1 MVDLEKI
8 LKYSKDLT
16 LLYVEDNEDTINYTT
31 TVLSE
36 FFDNIIVA
44 TDGLDGLEK
53 CKNNHIDLII
63 SDINMPKMNGLDM
76 VKHIKE
82 KKPDIPVL
90 ILSAFNES
98 KYLIDSIHY
107 GVDGYIIKPMQ
118 MEQFTQALFKAIEN
132 INLKK
137 ENIKYKKSLE
147 EKIQTQF
154 KTIEDQEKLLIL
166 QSRMACMGEIID
178 TIAHQWKQPLNII
191 NMSAEIISFE
201 DNEELKQTAQNI
213 VLQVEHMTKTMDE
226 FRKFLRPDT
235 NVEIV
240 SIKNILTS
248 VELLLKD
255 ELLQNNVTLKTICHH
270 NVYIKANENDIK
282 HIFINLI
289 NNATSEMVRN
299 NLKSEDKII
308 TIECINDENSVIFLV
323 KDNGKGIPEELQ
335 DKIFEAN
342 FTTKKEIGG
351 TGVGLYMSK
360 RILAK
365 YNGKISVYNKN
376 GAIFKIEMNKP

>member
-1 MVDLEKI
+1 MIDLEKI

-31 TVLSE
+31 AVLNE
-36 FFDNIIVA
+36 FFKNIVIA
-44 TDGLDGLEK
+44 KDGLDGIK
-53 CKNNHIDLII
+53 KFDTNNIDLII
-63 SDINMPKMNGLDM
+63 SDINMPNMNGLDM
-76 VKHIKE
+76 VKNIKE

-118 MEQFTQALFKAIEN
+118 MEQFTQALYKAIEN

-137 ENIKYKKSLE
+137 ENLKYKKSLE

-191 NMSAEIISFE
+191 NMSAEIIAFE
-201 DNEELKQTAQNI
+201 DNKELKQTAQNI
-213 VLQVEHMTKTMDE
+213 VLQVEHMIQTMDE
-226 FRKFLRPDT
+226 FRNFLRPDT
-235 NVEIV
+235 KIEII
-240 SIKNILTS
+240 SIKNILNS
-248 VELLLKD
+248 IELLLKD
-255 ELLQNNVTLKTICHH
+255 ELIKNNVTLNTICHQ

-289 NNATSEMVRN
+289 NNATSEMVRSDVKN
-299 NLKSEDKII
+299 EDKVI
-308 TIECINDENSVIFLV
+308 TIECLNEKDKVIFLV
-323 KDNGKGIPEELQ
+323 KDNGRGIPEDLQ
-335 DKIFEAN
+335 EKIFEAN
-342 FTTKKEIGG
+342 FTTKEEIGG

-360 RILAK
+360 RILSK
-365 YNGKISVYNKN
+365 YNGKISVSNEN
-376 GAIFKIEMNKP
+376 GAIFKIELNKP